1 MEMQGDWESLEN
13 RQDKL
18 EDGIADGIFGA
29 AKAAAAPVRTT
40 GADAAACG
48 DPSTLG
54 SHRPRPAEA
63 GRATQA
69 VTRSRA
75 VVGWRWGHNTNQV
88 SQEVGDAKRFV
99 SSTSLPLQIPPRS
112 ERL

>member
-63 GRATQA
+63 GRATQ
-69 VTRSRA
+69 R
-75 VVGWRWGHNTNQV
+75 GC
-88 SQEVGDAKRFV
+88 D
-99 SSTSLPLQIPPRS
+99 SLPGRGWVAVGPQHEPSIS
-112 ERL
+112 GGG